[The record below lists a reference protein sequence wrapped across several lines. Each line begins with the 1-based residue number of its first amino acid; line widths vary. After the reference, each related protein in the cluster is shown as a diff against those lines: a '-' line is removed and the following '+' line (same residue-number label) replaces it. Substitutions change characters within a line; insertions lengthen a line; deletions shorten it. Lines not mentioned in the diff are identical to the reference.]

1 MLYRSFS
8 DPAQKSAD
16 LPVTG
21 IIRIP
26 PKRVKPV
33 PHPESEKMRSRRL
46 HSRHPEK
53 KREKQRGNG
62 DKAIE
67 ISEKYDIMYF

>member
-26 PKRVKPV
+26 PKRVKPA
-33 PHPESEKMRSRRL
+33 PRPETKKSGAGGPTSAQPGEKR
-46 HSRHPEK
+46 K
-53 KREKQRGNG
+53 KQHRDR